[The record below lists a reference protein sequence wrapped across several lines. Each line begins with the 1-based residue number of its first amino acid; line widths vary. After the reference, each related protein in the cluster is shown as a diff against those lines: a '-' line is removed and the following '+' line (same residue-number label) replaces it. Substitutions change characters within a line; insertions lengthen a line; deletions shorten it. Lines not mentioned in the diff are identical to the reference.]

1 MKRHFPPLLCAFREG
16 YEASKRTISTQVRWG
31 HYRWYQ
37 SHALAGSVGP
47 TREDTCA
54 HKGVDYYPKRG
65 FCIPCNPTSPKEAH
79 RTVFIRND
87 LPLMYR
93 GIFLHYRVFWG
104 KTKPWGIWD
113 FTREDTTRE
122 DACAG
127 KGMDCS
133 DPKRKSCIPWNPTSP
148 REAHENV
155 FIRNDLPL
163 MCRGIFPHCYVF

>member
-1 MKRHFPPLLCAFREG
+1 MKRHFPPLLCAFRE
-16 YEASKRTISTQVRWG
+16 G

-65 FCIPCNPTSPKEAH
+65 FCIPCNPTSPKETH
-79 RTVFIRND
+79 GNVFIRND

-93 GIFLHYRVFWG
+93 GIFPHCRVLWG
-104 KTKPWGIWD
+104 KTKPWGVWD
-113 FTREDTTRE
+113 LTRVDTTRE
-122 DACAG
+122 DACAR
-127 KGMDCS
+127 KGVDCS
-133 DPKRKSCIPWNPTSP
+133 DPKRESCIQWNPTSP
-148 REAHENV
+148 REVHGNV

-163 MCRGIFPHCYVF
+163 MCRDIFPHCYVF